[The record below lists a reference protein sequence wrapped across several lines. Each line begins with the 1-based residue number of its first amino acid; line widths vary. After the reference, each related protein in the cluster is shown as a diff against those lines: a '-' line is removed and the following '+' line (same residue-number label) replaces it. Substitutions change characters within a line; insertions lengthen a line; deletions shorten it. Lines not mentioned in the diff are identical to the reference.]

1 MSSPKWVTLATL
13 LGQTLPADG
22 LEVRLHLI
30 STQASAFVVTH
41 IFLIFVGLTQKSPKN
56 LIYRRHVVACRRL
69 PPRRQERHRAASRR
83 EES

>member
-13 LGQTLPADG
+13 SSQMLADG

-41 IFLIFVGLTQKSPKN
+41 IFLISGFVANP
-56 LIYRRHVVACRRL
+56 
-69 PPRRQERHRAASRR
+69 
-83 EES
+83 